1 MNSKF
6 FILQTHTQMVNYTI
20 VACQRKKGSLISE
33 AIYAQHVL
41 CSTSAR
47 CQKPHGFVSLKVIK
61 KITKQLQCSVHYIA
75 HWLVR
80 FSNDNN
86 LGIFLFTNYNL
97 PGYLAEV
104 NSLNGTHEH
113 ELVLDWWLLNIRVAH
128 TYVTSKLYCQNQT
141 CIGGSIN
148 RSYMIL
154 SLPAKQRQNLA

>member
-1 MNSKF
+1 
-6 FILQTHTQMVNYTI
+6 MVKYTI
-20 VACQRKKGSLISE
+20 VAGRKKGSLISE
-33 AIYAQHVL
+33 AIYAHHVL

-86 LGIFLFTNYNL
+86 LGIFLFTNYIL

-104 NSLNGTHEH
+104 NG
-113 ELVLDWWLLNIRVAH
+113 VLMGPTNWSQVGGSWGYQYQSNSYIGYFQVVL
-128 TYVTSKLYCQNQT
+128 SKLDP
-141 CIGGSIN
+141 IN

-154 SLPAKQRQNLA
+154 FYFAK